1 MGIIWEPR
9 LDPAARQW
17 LARAREIGR
26 TQFAARAAQIDR
38 DQRYPAEN
46 VATLYETGI
55 ATMFLP
61 TRYGGGGANLTALCA
76 VIEELA
82 QACPSTSGIVATVQL
97 GSTPLMGAGSEALR
111 ERVLGAIAGRREA
124 ISFALSEGNSSS
136 DPAGMQT
143 LATPERGGW
152 RIRGEKRWIGGGS
165 QCARYVV
172 FAQTQ
177 PGSGRKGIAA
187 FVVEANA
194 DGVRD
199 DKIEDKMGMRGTV
212 NATVEFDTWVGA
224 DAMVAEPGR
233 ALKLALE
240 ALNVGRIVV
249 AAQASGIALA
259 AFEAAGARAASRQAF
274 GTTIINHQ
282 GVGFQLAD
290 LATRISASR
299 MLTYEAA
306 LGYDSGADIAALGAQ
321 AKLFASETAHDAV
334 DVGVQVFGGEGYVK
348 PALVER
354 LYRDQRA
361 TEIYEGT
368 SEIQRLVLARAIGR
382 QFATAGGTA

>member
-9 LDPAARQW
+9 LDPAAQQW
-17 LARAREIGR
+17 RDRAREVGR
-26 TQFAARAAQIDR
+26 GQFAPRAAGIDAA
-38 DQRYPAEN
+38 QRYPREN
-46 VATLYETGI
+46 VATLYDTGI

-61 TRYGGGGANLTALCA
+61 TRYGGAGASLTALCA
-76 VIEELA
+76 VVEELA

-97 GSTPLMGAGSEALR
+97 GSTPLLRAESEALR
-111 ERVLGAIAGRREA
+111 EKVLGAIAARREA
-124 ISFALSEGNSSS
+124 ISFALSESNSSS

-143 LATPERGGW
+143 TATPEAGGW

-165 QCARYVV
+165 ECARYAV

-187 FVVEANA
+187 FVVEADA
-194 DGVRD
+194 PGVRD
-199 DKIEDKMGMRGTV
+199 DKLEDKMGMRGTV
-212 NATVEFDTWVGA
+212 NATVVFDTWVGA
-224 DAMVAEPGR
+224 DALIAEPGR

-240 ALNVGRIVV
+240 ALNVGRVVV
-249 AAQASGIALA
+249 AAQSSGIALS
-259 AFEAAGARAASRQAF
+259 AFEAAAARAVSRRAF
-274 GTTIINHQ
+274 GQTIVHHQ

-290 LATRISASR
+290 VATRISASR

-306 LGYDSGADIAALGAQ
+306 QGYDRGEDISALGAQ
-321 AKLFASETAHDAV
+321 AKLFASETAHEAV

-348 PALVER
+348 PSLVER

-368 SEIQRLVLARAIGR
+368 SEIQRLVLARAIAA
-382 QFATAGGTA
+382 QFATGVSTT